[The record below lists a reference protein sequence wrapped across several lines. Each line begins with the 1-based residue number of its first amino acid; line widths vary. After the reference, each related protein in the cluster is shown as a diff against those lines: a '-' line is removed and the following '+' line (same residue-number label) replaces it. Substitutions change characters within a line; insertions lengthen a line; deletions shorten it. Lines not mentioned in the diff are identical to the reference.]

1 MCCIKDKNYDFVFY
15 SAHCTKGK
23 TVELFIHTLYNT
35 RWKERK
41 SSMKTVQIP
50 KELRDEYN
58 QWKKDLLMADDAK
71 RNDERYQELYKV
83 IQLSQDIFGT
93 DNVQFDDPEVKFK
106 RHVINITSEKEIMLE
121 DEDCK
126 AFGEILRLVDYVNFD
141 HTADEK
147 TNRIYYGVE
156 NVYSCEE

>member
-1 MCCIKDKNYDFVFY
+1 
-15 SAHCTKGK
+15 
-23 TVELFIHTLYNT
+23 
-35 RWKERK
+35 
-41 SSMKTVQIP
+41 MKTVQIP

-58 QWKKDLLMADDAK
+58 QWKQDLLMPDDAK

-83 IQLSQDIFGT
+83 IQLSQDIFGA

-141 HTADEK
+141 HAADEK